1 MSGQILTVNAGLYP
15 GTAKAE
21 LLHVNQQAYL
31 LKATRILA
39 GQASIAV
46 QLERGNRGFYPWGAA
61 FQVEF
66 SGAPGT
72 FDIEVAGSED
82 DRDVSYVNMVQI
94 NAVNANNVGRGAL
107 GVTNWPKFIRANVVT
122 LTNDVAV
129 TFLVTR

>member
-1 MSGQILTVNAGLYP
+1 MAGTIITP
-15 GTAKAE
+15 GLWPGNTKAE

-31 LKATRILA
+31 LRATRIVA

-46 QLERGNRGFYPWGAA
+46 QIERGNRGFYPWGLGI
-61 FQVEF
+61 QVEF

-72 FDIEVAGSED
+72 FDIELAGSED

-107 GVTNWPKFIRANVVT
+107 GVTNWPKYVRANVVS
-122 LTNDVAV
+122 LTNDVLV